1 MDRLWSPWRLE
12 YVTSNQADTDCV
24 FCLAAE
30 ASAKAS
36 DAPRPNPDSLIV
48 YERKTCYVIL
58 NLYPYNNGHL
68 LIVPYR
74 HTPSLASLTT
84 EEAHET
90 ADLMQLCERVLLEA
104 YQPHG
109 INVGVNLG
117 KPAGAGVLEH
127 VHVHVVPRWN
137 GDTNFMTVVGETR
150 VLPEELPQSAAR
162 LKPIFQTFGNSR

>member
-1 MDRLWSPWRLE
+1 LGLVVDRLWSPWRLE
-12 YVTSNQADTDCV
+12 YVTSNKPDKGCV
-24 FCLAAE
+24 FC
-30 ASAKAS
+30 
-36 DAPRPNPDSLIV
+36 DVPRPPNPDSLIV

-90 ADLMQLCERVLLEA
+90 ADLMQLCERALLEA

-137 GDTNFMTVVGETR
+137 GDTNFMTVVGEAR
-150 VLPEELPQSAAR
+150 VLPEDLPQSAAR
-162 LKPIFQTFGNSR
+162 LKPVFQKLSSSR

>member
-12 YVTSNQADTDCV
+12 YVTSNKPDTGCV
-24 FCLAAE
+24 FCLGAE
-30 ASAKAS
+30 ASAKAA
-36 DAPRPNPDSLIV
+36 DAPRPSLIV

-74 HTPSLASLTT
+74 HTPSVASLTT
-84 EEAHET
+84 EEVHET
-90 ADLMQLCERVLLEA
+90 ADLMQLCERALLEA

-150 VLPEELPQSAAR
+150 VLPEDLGQSAAR
-162 LKPIFQTFGNSR
+162 LKPIFQRLSSSR

>member
-12 YVTSNQADTDCV
+12 YVTSNNADTGCV
-24 FCLAAE
+24 FC
-30 ASAKAS
+30 
-36 DAPRPNPDSLIV
+36 DARRSSERRPPDPASLIV

-74 HTPSLASLTT
+74 HTPSIASLTT

-90 ADLMQLCERVLLEA
+90 ADLMQLCERALLEA

-109 INVGVNLG
+109 VNVGVNLG

-162 LKPIFQTFGNSR
+162 LKPIFLKLGNSL

>member
-12 YVTSNQADTDCV
+12 YVTSNKADTGCV
-24 FCLAAE
+24 FCDV
-30 ASAKAS
+30 S
-36 DAPRPNPDSLIV
+36 RPPSPDSLIV

-84 EEAHET
+84 EELHET
-90 ADLMQLCERVLLEA
+90 AELMQLCERALLEA

-150 VLPEELPQSAAR
+150 VLPEELGQSAAR
-162 LKPIFQTFGNSR
+162 LKPLFHKLGNSL

>member
-1 MDRLWSPWRLE
+1 VDRLWSPWRLE
-12 YVTSNQADTDCV
+12 YVTSNKTDTGCV
-24 FCLAAE
+24 FC
-30 ASAKAS
+30 
-36 DAPRPNPDSLIV
+36 DARRSLERRPPDPDSLIV
-48 YERKTCYVIL
+48 YDRKTCYVIL

-68 LIVPYR
+68 LIVPHR

-90 ADLMQLCERVLLEA
+90 ADLMQLCERALLDA

-109 INVGVNLG
+109 
-117 KPAGAGVLEH
+117 
-127 VHVHVVPRWN
+127 HVHVVPRWN

-162 LKPIFQTFGNSR
+162 LKPIFHKLGTSL

>member
-1 MDRLWSPWRLE
+1 MDYLWSPWRLE
-12 YVTSNQADTDCV
+12 YVTSNKPDAGCV
-24 FCLAAE
+24 FC
-30 ASAKAS
+30 
-36 DAPRPNPDSLIV
+36 DVPRPPNPDSLIV

-74 HTPSLASLTT
+74 HTPSLASLTM

-90 ADLMQLCERVLLEA
+90 ADLMQLCERALLEA

-150 VLPEELPQSAAR
+150 VLPEELAQSTAR
-162 LKPIFQTFGNSR
+162 LKPIFQKLSTGR

>member
-1 MDRLWSPWRLE
+1 VDRLWSPWRLE
-12 YVTSNQADTDCV
+12 YVTSNKADTGCV
-24 FCLAAE
+24 FC
-30 ASAKAS
+30 
-36 DAPRPNPDSLIV
+36 DAPRPPNPDSLIV

-150 VLPEELPQSAAR
+150 VLPEELPQSAMR
-162 LKPIFQTFGNSR
+162 LKPIFDKLGSSL